1 MALRASAIWQSTA
14 SQTCAHHDGCTL
26 SSVWLMSRMTFWM
39 NIQVLMC
46 TGSSPLPAILLSSVT
61 PSLELIE
68 KRFQALVLPYTR
80 WGCKHAEDLWVPW
93 RCETSQKRGCAL
105 QQAHCWSLKRCFAV
119 SRLRTTLSWSFVDAA
134 RFINQSTTELLHA
147 GSGRSGRITPLMG
160 LITPVAQV
168 EEGYVL
174 FSRNWTVNKNS
185 ELQIFL
191 HWNLTELRDSVS

>member
-1 MALRASAIWQSTA
+1 MALRACAIWQSAA

-26 SSVWLMSRMTFWM
+26 SSDEHPGADVHWF
-39 NIQVLMC
+39 I
-46 TGSSPLPAILLSSVT
+46 SSIRDPFEFSHPQG
-61 PSLELIE
+61 LELIE

-93 RCETSQKRGCAL
+93 RCETSQKRGCAV

-119 SRLRTTLSWSFVDAA
+119 SRLRTSLSWSFVDAA

-174 FSRNWTVNKNS
+174 FCFHTKDQSKRNLNS
-185 ELQIFL
+185 KYSFIEI
-191 HWNLTELRDSVS
+191 